1 MGHHDTFL
9 TQFLNH
15 WLGEYVAAALAAIGI
30 EGVDPHHAIPDHV
43 VMGAVVV
50 LIGVVLAMILKRRLS
65 VDRPGAFQQICEFL
79 ITNPIR
85 FGIRDVLEDNVG
97 HDAPKH
103 LAMVGS
109 VGIFVLLASAISVI
123 PIFNAPTA
131 NVTVPLGC
139 ALLTYIYFN
148 GAGFRKHGA
157 LKYLAHF
164 AGPSPAVAALIF
176 PVEII
181 SVTARVLSLTVRLWA
196 NIFASELIYFI
207 FLGMLVM
214 PTQFA
219 WDRIPVLG
227 VIIAIFPATIP
238 IAFIGLHLFVAVVQ
252 AFVFTLLPAVY
263 LGMATAEEH

>member
-1 MGHHDTFL
+1 MEHHDTIF

-15 WLGEYVAAALAAIGI
+15 WLGETVARALAALGVT
-30 EGVDPHHAIPDHV
+30 GVDPHHAIPDSV
-43 VMGAVVV
+43 VMSAIVV
-50 LIGVVLAMILKRRLS
+50 LVGMVLAVLLKRRLS

-79 ITNPIR
+79 LTNPIR

-97 HDAPKH
+97 HDAPKY
-103 LAMVGS
+103 LAMVGT
-109 VGIFVLLASAISVI
+109 VGIFILLANAISVI
-123 PIFNAPTA
+123 PVFNAPTA
-131 NVTVPLGC
+131 TVTVPLGC
-139 ALLTYIYFN
+139 ALLTYFYFN
-148 GAGFRKHGA
+148 AAGIRKHGV

-164 AGPSPAVAALIF
+164 AGPSPAVAWLIF

-207 FLGMLVM
+207 FLGMLIL

-219 WDRIPVLG
+219 WSKLPVVG
-227 VIIAIFPATIP
+227 VIVGLFPATIP
-238 IAFIGLHLFVAVVQ
+238 IAFVGLHLFVAVVQ